1 MLSTQDRIALGLIA
15 LWVGGWLVF
24 YATVCP

>member
-1 MLSTQDRIALGLIA
+1 MLSTQDRIALTLIA
-15 LWVGGWLVF
+15 LWVVGWLVF